1 MSKILI
7 KIIKNIHNFNK
18 VIFFL
23 SLIVVMSNEM
33 INFLSTLI
41 SYPSISSNPNNS
53 QDSKNLA
60 NFIIDSYTNL
70 GFKMELIDN
79 LIEGKIL

>member
-1 MSKILI
+1 
-7 KIIKNIHNFNK
+7 
-18 VIFFL
+18 
-23 SLIVVMSNEM
+23 MSNEM

-60 NFIIDSYTNL
+60 TFYYRL
-70 GFKMELIDN
+70 LH
-79 LIEGKIL
+79 